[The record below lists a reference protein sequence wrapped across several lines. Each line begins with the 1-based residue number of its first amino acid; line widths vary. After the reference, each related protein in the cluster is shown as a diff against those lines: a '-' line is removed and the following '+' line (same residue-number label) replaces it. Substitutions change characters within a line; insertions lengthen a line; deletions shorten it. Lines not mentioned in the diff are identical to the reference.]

1 MLRLDTPAGVVA
13 TRAGTRDGLL
23 AVGVTRTA
31 RRIGDATLLLPD
43 LPDNEATGALVRHT
57 GRCVGRLTRTVPPDG
72 SVGRA
77 T

>member
-1 MLRLDTPAGVVA
+1 VT

-43 LPDNEATGALVRHT
+43 GELPEPSSATLVA
-57 GRCVGRLTRTVPPDG
+57 V
-72 SVGRA
+72 SA
-77 T
+77 A